1 MLLMYQPLYADTAM
15 SALCTCQNK
24 YRLYYVNYR
33 YWSIG
38 TFESSRYFHMVVITA
53 LEINTGSDNDLLST
67 EHCLNFRRS

>member
-1 MLLMYQPLYADTAM
+1 MRTLQCQLYVPAKINIGYTR
-15 SALCTCQNK
+15 S
-24 YRLYYVNYR
+24 
-33 YWSIG
+33 SIG